1 VCDFTGISI
10 RLEWLFSPLSIIN
23 QGIFLMNVL
32 VNAIISLSSLL
43 IYIFL
48 TGCETEPKMT
58 RISQITYSSD
68 AGTILPEL
76 QWHEEYQITP
86 EEITFKRNGKA
97 LDTMV
102 NEGSWSMD
110 VDEDVLKNLFDQ
122 INGVNLSSLERIE
135 PTDIPEG
142 GGSESIQIKLDNG
155 KEFDFSFTPGVRY
168 TNEELILK
176 PLEEFIQNLSLP
188 LEAVNRLLIL

>member
-1 VCDFTGISI
+1 
-10 RLEWLFSPLSIIN
+10 
-23 QGIFLMNVL
+23 MNVL